1 MGLPPQVHHLLR
13 NFLKICR
20 HETISKFLFSPTPD
34 QLSRLSRPDLPHT
47 AFYCENTIT
56 RVQPPTLHP
65 NPNNPTFTTN
75 DSHSHSFRLLVVP
88 FHSIPPFTLGIGVVQ
103 NLINLTPPFVPS
115 PLSDSKPVM
124 LTFRCVVDSNTQTLL
139 CVVDIPE
146 RDVIFLYQV
155 QYSSSTHCSG
165 FMAPVVR
172 SSFLRAVSANPS
184 SVRLSELLASFKFI
198 INDNLDRPCL
208 VCNAPSTSNC
218 GCSLS
223 SLPPCHFGRAM
234 HQMHGNFR
242 GVSSKFYNPLAAV
255 SLPATPHIA
264 LGISHDYKQTI
275 PIRLMQPLRW
285 WAFLKSTPF
294 DPRDSVQFGYYG
306 DYTLDEHADGLRHDS
321 SLAIDWREAENL
333 EPDSR
338 RVLSEL
344 LAVLSVPATE
354 RAEVDAQR
362 REGLVL
368 SAIHDEGA
376 VEAVEVVEENWLERR
391 ECEPP
396 PRAATCMRNVAPT
409 AVRAE
414 WVDDAPKES
423 DVEALGESA
432 RGELELPTNEKE
444 TEPDVETIIRRMK
457 AEERKR
463 RNRASAHRSNARKR
477 AVKEAL
483 NKELCQERGRL
494 CELRLKLKHLQEEN
508 ARLRASLE
516 GAAACSASSR

>member
-1 MGLPPQVHHLLR
+1 
-13 NFLKICR
+13 
-20 HETISKFLFSPTPD
+20 
-34 QLSRLSRPDLPHT
+34 
-47 AFYCENTIT
+47 
-56 RVQPPTLHP
+56 
-65 NPNNPTFTTN
+65 
-75 DSHSHSFRLLVVP
+75 
-88 FHSIPPFTLGIGVVQ
+88 
-103 NLINLTPPFVPS
+103 
-115 PLSDSKPVM
+115 
-124 LTFRCVVDSNTQTLL
+124 
-139 CVVDIPE
+139 
-146 RDVIFLYQV
+146 
-155 QYSSSTHCSG
+155 
-165 FMAPVVR
+165 
-172 SSFLRAVSANPS
+172 
-184 SVRLSELLASFKFI
+184 
-198 INDNLDRPCL
+198 
-208 VCNAPSTSNC
+208 
-218 GCSLS
+218 
-223 SLPPCHFGRAM
+223 
-234 HQMHGNFR
+234 
-242 GVSSKFYNPLAAV
+242 
-255 SLPATPHIA
+255 
-264 LGISHDYKQTI
+264 
-275 PIRLMQPLRW
+275 MQPLRW

-306 DYTLDEHADGLRHDS
+306 DYTLQEHAGGLRHDS

-344 LAVLSVPATE
+344 LAVLAVPATE

-368 SAIHDEGA
+368 SATHDEGA
-376 VEAVEVVEENWLERR
+376 VEAVEVLEENWLERR

-423 DVEALGESA
+423 EVEALGESA

-494 CELRLKLKHLQEEN
+494 CELRLRLKHLQEEN